1 MTTSNHKKVLK
12 QLKVK
17 QPILQK
23 FLKHNA
29 PKKRSCGIN
38 LKKCI
43 RCGRTGGHVSKYGLD
58 LCRHCFREIATKIGF
73 KKYQ

>member
-1 MTTSNHKKVLK
+1 MTTSSHRKVLK